1 MHHPIGG
8 WIVTVFIFYIISN
21 LRNIARQLKR
31 NQAATCKFCNLHTTI
46 QRPVRPRGNLIKSLT
61 QKCNYTLRL
70 PWALY
75 CVHLIRTTFFHLLF
89 LRFKSLKRGSSAITQ
104 KAAIKKKTSS
114 GWEKSTA
121 HAIPQR
127 GKERFFC
134 VSLFF
139 IPTRNRACRAD
150 QLTIFFRGQFDSLK
164 EWELL
169 RRLTLDTSSHWIW
182 IESEKK
188 KCNNNQTKLLFKHIT
203 NHNRN
208 LSSLSHSN

>member
-1 MHHPIGG
+1 MHHPIGE

-21 LRNIARQLKR
+21 LRDIARQLKR

-104 KAAIKKKTSS
+104 KAAIKKNIERLREIDGSRNSTKRQRKVFLCVALLFSH
-114 GWEKSTA
+114 EKSS
-121 HAIPQR
+121 
-127 GKERFFC
+127 
-134 VSLFF
+134 V
-139 IPTRNRACRAD
+139 
-150 QLTIFFRGQFDSLK
+150 
-164 EWELL
+164 
-169 RRLTLDTSSHWIW
+169 
-182 IESEKK
+182 
-188 KCNNNQTKLLFKHIT
+188 
-203 NHNRN
+203 
-208 LSSLSHSN
+208 